1 MGYILGIS
9 WDILG
14 YLGIMFFHVFPFFPD
29 FSGALGESNV
39 ANGMLESTIIRW
51 IQLAAQIAGR

>member
-1 MGYILGIS
+1 
-9 WDILG
+9 
-14 YLGIMFFHVFPFFPD
+14 MFFHVFPFFPD